1 MSEFGKI
8 HKKFHEHRKVKQC
21 SNGAIGLWAK
31 ANAWCRDNRT
41 AGVIPADIVL
51 ELGTT
56 AEARE
61 LVAANLWVR
70 EQRGGGA
77 WVAVFKDYAA
87 WNNDVEPDTEAGN
100 LIRKVVPESHPSAVR
115 TQLTRQ
121 AATLLTEGI
130 EPGVVEAGLRLWLSK
145 DLSPSLLPSLVSQ
158 AMKEAQRA
166 TSLRNTIRQCL
177 ETGEVT
183 PLRGYGHLF
192 VPPIPP
198 DGLSLE
204 DRRAFMAA
212 EKRKW
217 LNNLLGRLDK
227 VA

>member
-51 ELGTT
+51 ELGT
-56 AEARE
+56 AEEASE

-70 EQRGGGA
+70 EQRGGA

-87 WNNDVEPDTEAGN
+87 WNNDVEPDTAAGN
-100 LIRKVVPESHPSAVR
+100 LVRQAVPDSHPSAVR

-121 AATLLTEGI
+121 VASMLGEGI
-130 EPGVVEAGLRLWLSK
+130 DPTVIEAGLRLWLSK
-145 DLSPSLLPSLVSQ
+145 DLSPSLLPALVSQ
-158 AMKEAQRA
+158 AMKDAQRA
-166 TSLRNTIRQCL
+166 TTLRNTIRQCL
-177 ETGEVT
+177 ESGEVT
-183 PLRGYGHLF
+183 PLRSYGHLF

-198 DGLSLE
+198 DGLDVQE
-204 DRRAFMAA
+204 RRLFMAA

-217 LNNLLGRLDK
+217 LNNLLER
-227 VA
+227 VAA